1 MGTVEPFATVLELS
15 SYWRELS
22 TEEGLR
28 AADLLVRASATMRLE
43 MGRSGVSWDDPS
55 PEFATVLSTVCM
67 DVVRRAMDVP
77 EGMGGVDTYSQG
89 AVGYSES
96 FKYANPGGDLFLK
109 ASERRALGI
118 GRARVGSAV
127 PWVEQ

>member
-1 MGTVEPFATVLELS
+1 M
-15 SYWRELS
+15 
-22 TEEGLR
+22 
-28 AADLLVRASATMRLE
+28 
-43 MGRSGVSWDDPS
+43 
-55 PEFATVLSTVCM
+55 LSTVCM